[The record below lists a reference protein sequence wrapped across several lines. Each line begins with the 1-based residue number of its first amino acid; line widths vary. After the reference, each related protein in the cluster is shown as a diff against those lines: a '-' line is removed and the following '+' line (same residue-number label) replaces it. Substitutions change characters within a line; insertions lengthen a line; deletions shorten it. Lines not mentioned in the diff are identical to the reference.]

1 MGGGRNAQVSLL
13 TIGVLNGLPARAQI
27 RTSRGE
33 VSLAAGHNSSMGG
46 STAPLFFRVKKEVV
60 NMTKAVLL
68 PAFKLYLAFD

>member
-33 VSLAAGHNSSMGG
+33 VSLAAGHNLSMDGP
-46 STAPLFFRVKKEVV
+46 ADLLFFRVS
-60 NMTKAVLL
+60 
-68 PAFKLYLAFD
+68 KLRKR